1 MKMAKLFTK
10 MPGYLLADIKHL
22 VRYIIPQDLKLE
34 LINKLHFNL
43 IIKNEINGSYR
54 RNIK

>member
-1 MKMAKLFTK
+1 